1 MYTSS
6 RVANSNFILALSEIP
21 PPEAFLWFNVDFLL
35 KCGSP
40 AGAAVAASAGLNGF
54 IGS

>member
-1 MYTSS
+1 MSSKVTS
-6 RVANSNFILALSEIP
+6 SNFILALSEIP
-21 PPEAFLWFNVDFLL
+21 PPEAFLWFNVDILRE
-35 KCGSP
+35 CSSP